1 MTATTLPHKFPAGNV
16 SRLICGDPRPGRI
29 PSLMTSEEI
38 AAHNAV
44 ILRHFRLKAPDPD
57 GRGEVRRTSQM
68 FARGAR
74 NE

>member
-1 MTATTLPHKFPAGNV
+1 MT
-16 SRLICGDPRPGRI
+16 I
-29 PSLMTSEEI
+29 EEI

-44 ILRHFRLKAPDPD
+44 ILRHFRIREPHPD
-57 GRGEVRRTSQM
+57 GVGEVRRTAQM

>member
-29 PSLMTSEEI
+29 PSLMTDDEI

-44 ILRHFRLKAPDPD
+44 ILRHFKIKAPESN
-57 GRGEVRRTSQM
+57 GQGEVKRTTRSW
-68 FARGAR
+68 GAWA
-74 NE
+74 NEY